1 MTRFLFMLLIQLW
14 QVDGYEMPSSI
25 PFSLIWQNDALT
37 FVEKNKFINIEHL
50 YMWNFGGM
58 AL

>member
-1 MTRFLFMLLIQLW
+1 MLLIQLW

>member
-1 MTRFLFMLLIQLW
+1 MLLIQLW
-14 QVDGYEMPSSI
+14 QVDGYEMPSLI
-25 PFSLIWQNDALT
+25 PFNPIWGNVALT
-37 FVEKNKFINIEHL
+37 FVEEKKFINIEHL